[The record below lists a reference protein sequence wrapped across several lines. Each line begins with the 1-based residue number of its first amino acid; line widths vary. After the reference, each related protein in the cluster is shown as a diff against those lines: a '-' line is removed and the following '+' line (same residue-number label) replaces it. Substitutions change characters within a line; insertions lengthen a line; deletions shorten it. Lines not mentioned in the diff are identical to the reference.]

1 MAKLSAIRILTDIEA
16 IKKLK
21 HRYLRLLDCKQWDDI
36 KECLTV
42 DVSASFYGGKMKFHG
57 IDDLIGFFAEFLP
70 ATRISN
76 HMGHHPEI
84 EVTSESAATGTWS
97 VQTYVID
104 TQANI
109 SLGGVSIFH
118 EEYAKVDGSWKI
130 SSMSCYRIY
139 EEMWNRSDIASL
151 KLTQVKQFAPNHS
164 TQATDSKGGLT

>member
-21 HRYLRLLDCKQWDDI
+21 HGYLRLLDCKQWDEI
-36 KECLTV
+36 KECLTD
-42 DVSASFYGGKMKFHG
+42 DVSASFLGGKMKFHG
-57 IDDLIGFFAEFLP
+57 IDDLIGFFVEFLP

-84 EVTSESAATGTWS
+84 EIIDESSATGTWS
-97 VQTYVID
+97 VQTYIID

-118 EEYAKVDGSWKI
+118 EEYVKVNGTWKI
-130 SSMSCYRIY
+130 RSMSCYRIY

-151 KLTQVKQFAPNHS
+151 KLTQVMQFKKS
-164 TQATDSKGGLT
+164 DSP